1 MLVACGLTWKDLWE
15 FQPQTRPLML
25 NPWDFT
31 HDLFFTQQFH
41 GICWDTNEITICN
54 IIKTRFFPS
63 KFPEVKV
70 QNIHTFSPTKQL
82 LPRHQVLLKA
92 LKGVCCPRPQASAGS
107 QSLQGLWVKTHA
119 IGAGGI
125 KLSTASI
132 TRLKCKTLEF
142 PMEKTDENLSPTWTV
157 FRHICGWLP
166 WEWS

>member
-1 MLVACGLTWKDLWE
+1 MLK
-15 FQPQTRPLML
+15 F
-25 NPWDFT
+25 WDFT

-41 GICWDTNEITICN
+41 GICWDTNEITICK

-70 QNIHTFSPTKQL
+70 QKIHTFSPTKQL
-82 LPRHQVLLKA
+82 LPKHQVLLKA

-125 KLSTASI
+125 KLSTAAKSPGWSA
-132 TRLKCKTLEF
+132 KHGK
-142 PMEKTDENLSPTWTV
+142 PMGKNRWKSFTNLHSSGY
-157 FRHICGWLP
+157 ICGWLP
-166 WEWS
+166 W